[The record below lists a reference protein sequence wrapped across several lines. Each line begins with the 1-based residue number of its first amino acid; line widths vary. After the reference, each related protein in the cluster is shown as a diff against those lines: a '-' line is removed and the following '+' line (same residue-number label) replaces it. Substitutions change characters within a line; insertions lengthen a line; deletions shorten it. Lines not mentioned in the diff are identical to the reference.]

1 MNYKEAVEKKI
12 IGEADELERRKELWG
27 KIDDGYERGR
37 GNAIKSVLIEHSNS
51 ITREFDK
58 LLKQLREKL

>member
-27 KIDDGYERGR
+27 KIDDGYERGG
-37 GNAIKSVLIEHSNS
+37 GNAIKSVLIEHSKS
-51 ITREFDK
+51 LTKEFDQ
-58 LLKQLREKL
+58 LLNQLRKKL

>member
-27 KIDDGYERGR
+27 KIDDGYERGG
-37 GNAIKSVLIEHSNS
+37 GNAIKSVLIEQSNS